1 MSKRRKEGCE
11 IMEKNMAKDLN
22 AGELEQFYNYI
33 SDASEDGFKY
43 VNYVTNKVIVSNKY
57 KEFFGVDQLNIASDG
72 KMFEKVF
79 DEDKKYVLANIRK
92 AINEKLNSYELEYRI
107 DNGRKWISHTGTVR
121 YDENGN
127 VLEKLSFFKDVTEIK
142 EKQLELERM
151 AYYDNDTGAYN
162 RNYFVKRLQK
172 AIDKIPNS
180 HNIVQV
186 LYIDI
191 DNYNIINDIYGFS
204 YGDEVICKF
213 AKIINEFTSH
223 TVKVGRFNNDEF
235 AMALFD
241 AESDD
246 SAIELYKEIIARL
259 EKPITL
265 TNGREVY
272 ISISVGIAK
281 YCDEMQNAT
290 DMIRCADIAMF
301 NVKQNGKNNV
311 LIYENCMMNKFVKNV
326 QLEHELKSAVEN
338 LEFILNYQPQFYS
351 NQKFLRGVEALLRW
365 QLKDGKFV
373 SPAEFIPM
381 AEKNG
386 TIVSI
391 GTWVIKK
398 ALEDFAEFKE
408 KYSYDGMISIN
419 ISAIQLKEKNFSGI
433 LKYYTEY
440 YNLDP
445 EKIEIEITES
455 VLIEDSESTINLLK
469 SLRDFGFKISLDD
482 FGTGYSSLSYL
493 RDIPINTL
501 KIDKSFVDTMLEDE
515 STSIITDA
523 VIKMVKKLGLETIA
537 EGVETEEQFEYLMR
551 MNCDNIQGYLLGRPM
566 PKEELVKIILEE
578 NKSKLERSIY
588 G

>member
-11 IMEKNMAKDLN
+11 NMEKNMVKDLN

-43 VNYVTNKVIVSNKY
+43 VNFVTGKVIISNKY
-57 KEFFGVDQLNIASDG
+57 REFFDVDELNLASDG

-79 DEDKKYVLANIRK
+79 DSDKDLVLSKIRK
-92 AINEKLNSYELEYRI
+92 AISEKLTSYEMEYRI
-107 DNGRKWISHTGTVR
+107 DNGRKWISHTGTIR

-127 VLEKLSFFKDVTEIK
+127 VVEKLSFFKDITEIK

-162 RNYFVKRLQK
+162 RNYFVKRLQS

-180 HNIVQV
+180 YNKVQV

-235 AMALFD
+235 AIALFD
-241 AESDD
+241 AASDE
-246 SAIELYKEIIARL
+246 SAIELYKEIISKL

-290 DMIRCADIAMF
+290 DMVRCADIAMF

-326 QLEHELKSAVEN
+326 QLEHDLKTAVEN
-338 LEFILNYQPQFYS
+338 LEFKLNYQPQFFS
-351 NQKFLRGVEALLRW
+351 NQKYLRGVEALLRW

-537 EGVETEEQFEYLMR
+537 EGVETEEQFEYLMK

>member
-11 IMEKNMAKDLN
+11 NMEKNMVKDLN

-43 VNYVTNKVIVSNKY
+43 VNFVTGKVIISNKY
-57 KEFFGVDQLNIASDG
+57 REFFDVDELNLASDG

-79 DEDKKYVLANIRK
+79 DSDKDLVLSKIRK
-92 AINEKLNSYELEYRI
+92 AISEKLTSYEMEYRI
-107 DNGRKWISHTGTVR
+107 DNGRKWISHTGTIR

-127 VLEKLSFFKDVTEIK
+127 VVEKLSFFKDITEIK

-162 RNYFVKRLQK
+162 RNYFVKRLQS

-180 HNIVQV
+180 YNKVQV

-213 AKIINEFTSH
+213 AKIIKEFTSH

-235 AMALFD
+235 AIALFD
-241 AESDD
+241 AASDE
-246 SAIELYKEIIARL
+246 SAIELYKEIISKL

-290 DMIRCADIAMF
+290 DIVRCADIAMF

-326 QLEHELKSAVEN
+326 QLEHDLKTAVEN
-338 LEFILNYQPQFYS
+338 LEFKLNYQPQFFS
-351 NQKFLRGVEALLRW
+351 NQKYLRGVEALLRW

-523 VIKMVKKLGLETIA
+523 VIRMVKKLGLETIA
-537 EGVETEEQFEYLMR
+537 EGVETEEQFEYLMK